1 MSRRHSNDALSF
13 ALNVNCGAVL
23 FVAGLGPVLIVVSGA
38 TVSTVK
44 PRVAGTLSRLPAGST
59 ARTDSVCAPCA
70 SSGVVNGFGHAV
82 CPTPSI
88 AHSNVA
94 PASDENVNV
103 GVVSLTGPSGPL
115 KIAVSGSTVS
125 TVTVRVVAVLGFVA
139 ASMAVTA

>member
-13 ALNVNCGAVL
+13 ALNENCGAVL

-44 PRVAGTLSRLPAGST
+44 PRVAGTLSRLPAASMG
-59 ARTDSVCAPCA
+59 ARTESVCAPCG
-70 SSGVVNGFGHAV
+70 SSGVVNGFAHAV
-82 CPTPSI
+82 WATPSI

-94 PASDENVNV
+94 PASDENVKV

-115 KIAVSGSTVS
+115 EIAVSGRTVS
-125 TVTVRVVAVLGFVA
+125 TVTVTDDAD
-139 ASMAVTA
+139 